1 MGKTYTSPE
10 LNISKIATTQML
22 AASNTSLNVN
32 VDEEEDDVTQLL
44 SREFDF

>member
-1 MGKTYTSPE
+1 MGKTYICPE
-10 LNISKIATTQML
+10 LEVSKIATTQML

-32 VDEEEDDVTQLL
+32 VDEEEGDVTQLL